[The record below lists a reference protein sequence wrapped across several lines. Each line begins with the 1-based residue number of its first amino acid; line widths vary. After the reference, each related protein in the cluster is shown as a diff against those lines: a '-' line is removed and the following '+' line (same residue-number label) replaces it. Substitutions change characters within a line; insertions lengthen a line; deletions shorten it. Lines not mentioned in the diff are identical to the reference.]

1 MTLRNRVVKA
11 AAFEAGCDERGAPLP
26 SLIEHHREV
35 AAGGAA
41 LTTIAYAA
49 VSADG
54 RSFATQLLLDR
65 AGVARDG
72 LREAVRA
79 AHGEGGAVA
88 VQLTHAG
95 SFAKPQ
101 LGGVSGRQ
109 IAPSEIFNPAA
120 FNWAREMTGEDMR
133 RVASDFAAAAAL
145 AVQCGVDAIE
155 VHLGHGKHNSS
166 PIFF

>member
-1 MTLRNRVVKA
+1 M
-11 AAFEAGCDERGAPLP
+11 
-26 SLIEHHREV
+26 

-65 AGVARDG
+65 AGAARDG

-109 IAPSEIFNPAA
+109 LAPSEIFNPAA
-120 FNWAREMTGEDMR
+120 FNWAREMRGEDMR